1 MAGHPPPGTAL
12 LTAQT
17 VQTKGVAA
25 RTGESETS
33 DERTPQPDLPPLILV
48 DGLNLLW
55 RAAYG
60 FPARIRDSEGQD
72 VTPAFGFFALLRK
85 AIHGLMPCEAVVVF
99 DGEGSSDARV
109 EMAPDYKANRAGAD
123 YSHLAWL
130 PTIYSGLRTI
140 GLEFEETTGAEA
152 DDVIAQLVRGVGA
165 SRTSVIVSTDRDFYQ
180 LLGDRVLIANTMRKR
195 GRQVVDSD
203 EIRSRFGVEP
213 WQWCDY
219 MALVGDTSD
228 NIPGVRG
235 IGPKRAAAALAGRHT
250 LENLNEVVN
259 QAWWGRYLSGR
270 TGAALKARDLIRL
283 APDVQ
288 TSIRITGCPSQPLPL
303 AAELLRTIGV
313 W

>member
-1 MAGHPPPGTAL
+1 MSMRQCP
-12 LTAQT
+12 
-17 VQTKGVAA
+17 VAN
-25 RTGESETS
+25 
-33 DERTPQPDLPPLILV
+33 LPPLILV

-60 FPARIRDSEGQD
+60 FPARIRDSEGED

-99 DGEGSSDARV
+99 DGEGASDARV
-109 EMAPDYKANRAGAD
+109 EAAPDYKANRAGAD

-130 PTIYSGLRTI
+130 PTIYTGLGTI
-140 GLEFEETTGAEA
+140 GLAFEETTGAEA
-152 DDVIAQLVRGVGA
+152 DDVIAELVRGVAVGR
-165 SRTSVIVSTDRDFYQ
+165 SSVIVSADRDFYQ
-180 LLGDRVLIANTMRKR
+180 LLGERVLVANTMRK
-195 GRQVVDSD
+195 GGEQIVDAA
-203 EIRSRFGVEP
+203 EVRRRFGIEP

-235 IGPKRAAAALAGRHT
+235 IGPKRAAAALAGGHT
-250 LENLNEVVN
+250 LENLNQVVN
-259 QAWWGRYLSGR
+259 QAWWGRYLNGVLPQ
-270 TGAALKARDLIRL
+270 ALQARDLIRL

-288 TSIRITGCPSQPLPL
+288 TSIRITGRASQPLPL
-303 AAELLRTIGV
+303 AAELLRTIGA

>member
-1 MAGHPPPGTAL
+1 MTPTETRRVEATPPPL
-12 LTAQT
+12 
-17 VQTKGVAA
+17 V
-25 RTGESETS
+25 
-33 DERTPQPDLPPLILV
+33 LV

-60 FPARIRDSEGQD
+60 FPARIRDSEGED

-99 DGEGSSDARV
+99 DGEGASNARV
-109 EMAPDYKANRAGAD
+109 EAAPDYKANRAGAD

-130 PTIYSGLRTI
+130 PTIYAGLRTM

-152 DDVIAQLVRGVGA
+152 DDVIAQLVGGVET
-165 SRTSVIVSTDRDFYQ
+165 SRHSVIVSTDRDFYQ
-180 LLGDRVLIANTMRKR
+180 LLGERVLIANTMRKS
-195 GRQVVDSD
+195 GEQIVDGD
-203 EIRSRFGVEP
+203 EVRRRFSVEP

-228 NIPGVRG
+228 NIKGVRG
-235 IGPKRAAAALAGRHT
+235 IGPKRAAAALAGGHT
-250 LENLNEVVN
+250 LEELNEIVAE
-259 QAWWGRYLSGR
+259 AWWGRYVNGGLR
-270 TGAALKARDLIRL
+270 TAFASRELIRF

-288 TSIRITGCPSQPLPL
+288 TSIRISGCASQPLPL

>member
-1 MAGHPPPGTAL
+1 MN
-12 LTAQT
+12 
-17 VQTKGVAA
+17 
-25 RTGESETS
+25 
-33 DERTPQPDLPPLILV
+33 LPPLVIV
-48 DGLNLLW
+48 DGMNLLW

-60 FPARIRDSEGQD
+60 FPARIRDSEGED

-99 DGEGSSDARV
+99 DGEGASDARV

-130 PTIYSGLRTI
+130 PTIYEGLRTI
-140 GLEFEETTGAEA
+140 GLEHEETSGTEA
-152 DDVIAQLVRGVGA
+152 DDVIAELVRRVGA
-165 SRTSVIVSTDRDFYQ
+165 SRASVIVSTDRDFYQ
-180 LLGDRVLIANTMRKR
+180 LLSDQVAIANTMRKSSD
-195 GRQVVDSD
+195 QIVDGD
-203 EIRSRFGVEP
+203 EIRIRFGVEP

-235 IGPKRAAAALAGRHT
+235 IGPKRAAAALAGGQV
-250 LENLNEVVN
+250 LENLNDVVE
-259 QAWWGRYLSGR
+259 QAWWGRYLVGS
-270 TGAALKARDLIRL
+270 TDAALKSRDLIRF

-288 TSIRITGCPSQPLPL
+288 TSVRITGRESRPLPL
-303 AAELLRTIGV
+303 AADLLRTIGV